1 MYRFGVYPKLNTFP
15 TQTNRRHLN
24 RMLPTNHP
32 PVVPLGKTH
41 CPNHNKASL
50 WFFRL
55 ESVDQFQFVVCLEY
69 QGGRFRRAFLER
81 SEEHTSELQS
91 RGHLV
96 CRLLLEKKKS
106 DNRTNTTEHSSKV

>member
-69 QGGRFRRAFLER
+69 QVR

-91 RGHLV
+91 RGQHV
-96 CRLLLEKKKS
+96 CRIMLEKNK
-106 DNRTNTTEHSSKV
+106 TTLH

>member
-41 CPNHNKASL
+41 CPNHNKPSL

-55 ESVDQFQFVVCLEY
+55 VSVDQFQFVVCLEY
-69 QGGRFRRAFLER
+69 QGGRFRRAFLE
-81 SEEHTSELQS
+81 SFAVSFSVQKNNSQVELS
-91 RGHLV
+91 VSPVVNHLMFLD
-96 CRLLLEKKKS
+96 CRLS
-106 DNRTNTTEHSSKV
+106 Q